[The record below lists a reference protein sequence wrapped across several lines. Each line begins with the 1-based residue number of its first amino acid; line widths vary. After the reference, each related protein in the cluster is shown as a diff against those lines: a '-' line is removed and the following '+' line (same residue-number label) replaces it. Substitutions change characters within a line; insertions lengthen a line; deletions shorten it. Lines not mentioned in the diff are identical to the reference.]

1 MTERKRWL
9 AGCLSALLSLPLAAA
24 VPGPDAP
31 ADLARGKAMAQ
42 KMCSRCHDDDGNG
55 GPRPNRSYPKLAGLD
70 REYLYKQIYDLKTQ
84 RRRNPATNGRGE
96 ELSAA
101 DVVNVSAW
109 FAAQRMS
116 AGEQTL
122 ADPAQR
128 ERGRQ
133 LFENGLAQRGVPP
146 CVTCHGPAAQGLA
159 ALKAPRLAGQWAE
172 YLATQLHGFRDGKRG
187 NSATMRAV
195 CGVVVILARG
205 SGWRRMAGGQT
216 RHGFQA
222 SARQMSSQIGMVW
235 IARFQPD
242 SEDLL
247 SLDRAGMRS
256 Q

>member
-122 ADPAQR
+122 A
-128 ERGRQ
+128 
-133 LFENGLAQRGVPP
+133 
-146 CVTCHGPAAQGLA
+146 
-159 ALKAPRLAGQWAE
+159 GQWAE

-195 CGVVVILARG
+195 
-205 SGWRRMAGGQT
+205 AGGLEDSDI
-216 RHGFQA
+216 QA
-222 SARQMSSQIGMVW
+222 LAGY
-235 IARFQPD
+235 
-242 SEDLL
+242 LG
-247 SLDRAGMRS
+247 SLGP
-256 Q
+256 

>member
-109 FAAQRMS
+109 FAAQGTAHGGA
-116 AGEQTL
+116 AGAPRPVAKL
-122 ADPAQR
+122 PGAPPP
-128 ERGRQ
+128 
-133 LFENGLAQRGVPP
+133 LAQ
-146 CVTCHGPAAQGLA
+146 H
-159 ALKAPRLAGQWAE
+159 
-172 YLATQLHGFRDGKRG
+172 QLVNQQLQR
-187 NSATMRAV
+187 S
-195 CGVVVILARG
+195 
-205 SGWRRMAGGQT
+205 MANLNNT
-216 RHGFQA
+216 
-222 SARQMSSQIGMVW
+222 V
-235 IARFQPD
+235 
-242 SEDLL
+242 
-247 SLDRAGMRS
+247 
-256 Q
+256 

>member
-187 NSATMRAV
+187 NSATM
-195 CGVVVILARG
+195 L
-205 SGWRRMAGGQT
+205 WGGDCFDTCQK
-216 RHGFQA
+216 RDG
-222 SARQMSSQIGMVW
+222 
-235 IARFQPD
+235 
-242 SEDLL
+242 
-247 SLDRAGMRS
+247 
-256 Q
+256 

>member
-122 ADPAQR
+122 ADPRQR

-133 LFENGLAQRGVPP
+133 LFENGLAQR
-146 CVTCHGPAAQGLA
+146 
-159 ALKAPRLAGQWAE
+159 
-172 YLATQLHGFRDGKRG
+172 
-187 NSATMRAV
+187 
-195 CGVVVILARG
+195 
-205 SGWRRMAGGQT
+205 
-216 RHGFQA
+216 
-222 SARQMSSQIGMVW
+222 
-235 IARFQPD
+235 
-242 SEDLL
+242 
-247 SLDRAGMRS
+247 
-256 Q
+256 

>member
-146 CVTCHGPAAQGLA
+146 ASPAT
-159 ALKAPRLAGQWAE
+159 APPP
-172 YLATQLHGFRDGKRG
+172 
-187 NSATMRAV
+187 RA
-195 CGVVVILARG
+195 
-205 SGWRRMAGGQT
+205 WRR
-216 RHGFQA
+216 
-222 SARQMSSQIGMVW
+222 
-235 IARFQPD
+235 
-242 SEDLL
+242 
-247 SLDRAGMRS
+247 
-256 Q
+256 

>member
-109 FAAQRMS
+109 FAAQHMS

-122 ADPAQR
+122 ADPRQR

-195 CGVVVILARG
+195 
-205 SGWRRMAGGQT
+205 AGGLEDSDI
-216 RHGFQA
+216 QA
-222 SARQMSSQIGMVW
+222 LAGY
-235 IARFQPD
+235 
-242 SEDLL
+242 LG
-247 SLDRAGMRS
+247 SLGP
-256 Q
+256 

>member
-9 AGCLSALLSLPLAAA
+9 AGCLSALVSLPLAAA

-146 CVTCHGPAAQGLA
+146 CVTCHGRAARGLA

-172 YLATQLHGFRDGKRG
+172 YLATQLQRFRDGQRG
-187 NSATMRAV
+187 NSQTMRAV
-195 CGVVVILARG
+195 ADGLEDNDIQALTGYLG
-205 SGWRRMAGGQT
+205 SLGPQG
-216 RHGFQA
+216 
-222 SARQMSSQIGMVW
+222 
-235 IARFQPD
+235 
-242 SEDLL
+242 E
-247 SLDRAGMRS
+247 
-256 Q
+256 

>member
-133 LFENGLAQRGVPP
+133 LFEGGLAQRGVPP

-195 CGVVVILARG
+195 ACGEVTVLTHAKRG
-205 SGWRRMAGGQT
+205 M
-216 RHGFQA
+216 
-222 SARQMSSQIGMVW
+222 
-235 IARFQPD
+235 
-242 SEDLL
+242 
-247 SLDRAGMRS
+247 DRLEPL
-256 Q
+256 